1 MTTPVRFSRQAR
13 EEVIEAARHY
23 GEQRAELRSE
33 FLDSMDDTIARVVRY
48 APHIGGAPGID
59 ATLGV
64 KRIFMKRFPYSVF
77 FIELPTRYRVLA
89 VAHARRKPFYWS
101 GRL

>member
-1 MTTPVRFSRQAR
+1 MTKPVRFSRQAR
-13 EEVIEAARHY
+13 EEVIEAARRY

-33 FLDSMDDTIARVVRY
+33 FLDAVDDAIARVVRY

-89 VAHARRKPFYWS
+89 VAHARRKPFYWCE
-101 GRL
+101 RL